1 MPCYTVQLTSVVFKA
16 KYRRVLDEALKRL
29 GWGRHWNHDMSKV
42 TIGDITIDLKKQE
55 AMVPRNGQDVLNQIK
70 QEYSMIIIEQVA
82 KKKRWVLKK
91 ESATKAIL
99 RRY

>member
-16 KYRRVLDEALKRL
+16 KYRRVLDVALKRL
-29 GWGRHWNHDMSKV
+29 GWGRHWNADMTRV
-42 TIGDITIDLKKQE
+42 TIGDITIDLERQE
-55 AMVPRNGQDVLNQIK
+55 ATVPRNGQDVLNQIK
-70 QEYSMIIIEQVA
+70 QEYSAVVLEQVA

-91 ESATKAIL
+91 ESANKAIL